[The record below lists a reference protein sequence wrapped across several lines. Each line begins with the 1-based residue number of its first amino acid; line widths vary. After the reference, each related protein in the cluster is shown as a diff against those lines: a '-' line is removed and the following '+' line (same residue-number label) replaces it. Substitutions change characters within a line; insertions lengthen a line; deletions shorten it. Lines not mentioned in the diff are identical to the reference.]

1 MLKKILV
8 FCLSLALIA
17 AVSVPAMAASSPVLN
32 QSVTTLYLHP
42 SDIGYVQ
49 FTIKNVS
56 HSHDLILSAV
66 KNAAG
71 VVVSTGYTWDKTNS
85 LISFNAPSNQTT
97 VYKCYFDLAY
107 IANETPEGG
116 GTPNTLNFVKTVTIK
131 VADNFVPRIRWSR
144 ILINEANGYPQLK
157 LSMTDDW
164 GLMDICFVRNWT
176 DENGAAQREIYDIIS
191 LYDQMT
197 AVVFRTL
204 DKPGEYS
211 VQIND
216 NYAQLVAGAKT
227 GRFNSKTLI
236 TLVDTDKNGVADA
249 YFTDDPAA
257 LTALDVEGGI
267 TPVATAAPVVTTA
280 P

>member
-42 SDIGYVQ
+42 SDTGYVQ
-49 FTIKNVS
+49 FTVKNLDYPY
-56 HSHDLILSAV
+56 DLVLSAV

-71 VVVSTGYTWDKTNS
+71 VVVSTGYTWDKIHS
-85 LISFNAPSNQTT
+85 LISFEVPSNKTT
-97 VYKCYFDLAY
+97 VYKCYFDLACTEG
-107 IANETPEGG
+107 ASPEGG
-116 GTPNTLNFVKTVTIK
+116 GIHNTLNFVKTVTIK